1 MTVCLTLSF
10 PARCQLWYISQNET
24 QNGMAMNME
33 DKNTQ
38 VETEKDGS
46 SSVRA
51 VDRALD
57 VLLCFTADTPALNMT
72 QISERIG
79 IHKST
84 VHRLLATLER
94 RNFVRRDPD
103 SGIYRL
109 GYRLLQMAYLS
120 QLNIDL
126 RQIVLPY
133 MHMLNEKY
141 METIDLAILDNDE
154 VLFLDV
160 IQSPQ
165 RVKLASSMGQRLPAF
180 STASGKALLAYL
192 PEDEALRVL
201 QTTNI
206 SFIPNVVPTRE
217 AFLEDMRAT
226 RERGYSID
234 CEGLETG
241 IHAVGAPLFRADG
254 KAVASLA
261 IAGPA
266 FRMECGKLQRIGEE
280 LLSVCNEINDLLKSV
295 ANI

>member
-1 MTVCLTLSF
+1 M
-10 PARCQLWYISQNET
+10 WYISLNET
-24 QNGMAMNME
+24 QQDTAAAMDDLNNRE
-33 DKNTQ
+33 
-38 VETEKDGS
+38 ETGNDGS
-46 SSVRA
+46 NSVRA

-57 VLLCFTADTPALNMT
+57 VLLCFTAQTPALNMT

-94 RNFVRRDPD
+94 RNFVRRDPET
-103 SGIYRL
+103 GIYRL

-120 QLNIDL
+120 QENIGI
-126 RQIVLPY
+126 RQIALPY
-133 MHMLNEKY
+133 MRMLNDKY
-141 METIDLAILDNDE
+141 QETIDLAIMDNDE

-180 STASGKALLAYL
+180 STASGKALLAWM
-192 PEDEALRVL
+192 PEEEALRVL
-201 QTTNI
+201 QNTNI
-206 SFIPNVVPTRE
+206 SFRPNIVPTSE

-241 IHAVGAPLFRADG
+241 IHAVGVPLFRGDG
-254 KAVASLA
+254 KAIASLA

-266 FRMECGKLQRIGEE
+266 FRMECGKLSTMGEE
-280 LLSVCNEINDLLKSV
+280 LREVGKELNELLSLVPNL
-295 ANI
+295 

>member
-1 MTVCLTLSF
+1 MDN
-10 PARCQLWYISQNET
+10 Q
-24 QNGMAMNME
+24 
-33 DKNTQ
+33 NTQ
-38 VETEKDGS
+38 EENGNDGS
-46 SSVRA
+46 NSVRA

-57 VLLCFTADTPALNMT
+57 VLLCFTAQTPALNMT

-103 SGIYRL
+103 TGIYRL
-109 GYRLLQMAYLS
+109 GFRLLQMAFLS
-120 QLNIDL
+120 QENISI
-126 RQIVLPY
+126 RQIALPF
-133 MHMLNEKY
+133 MRILNEKY
-141 METIDLAILDNDE
+141 RETIDLAIMDNDE

-180 STASGKALLAYL
+180 STASGKALLAWM
-192 PEDEALRVL
+192 PEEDALRVL
-201 QTTNI
+201 HGTNI
-206 SFIPNVVPTRE
+206 SFRPNIVPTSE

-226 RERGYSID
+226 RKRGYAVD

-241 IHAVGAPLFRADG
+241 IHAVGIPLFRSDG
-254 KAVASLA
+254 TAIASLA

-266 FRMECGKLQRIGEE
+266 FRMECGKLQTIGEE
-280 LLSVCNEINDLLKSV
+280 LLEVGKELNELLMLV
-295 ANI
+295 PNL